1 MTVSNPWAKSPLISP
16 FTGTESLLSF
26 ELEREIIFLEGLLL
40 SRVFEGSLELGPL
53 PFPVK
58 LFLREFELL
67 FLLLSLGFLLVFSP
81 FSLLFREFRL
91 LYASEPDLLLLLLG
105 LVDLPG
111 FSPFSTFSTAID
123 VSGGK

>member
-53 PFPVK
+53 PLPLK
-58 LFLREFELL
+58 LFLREVEPEVLL
-67 FLLLSLGFLLVFSP
+67 FLLLSRFLLFS
-81 FSLLFREFRL
+81 FSLLFRAFRL
-91 LYASEPDLLLLLLG
+91 LYESDPGPDLLLLLLT
-105 LVDLPG
+105 LDLPG

-123 VSGGK
+123 VSGK